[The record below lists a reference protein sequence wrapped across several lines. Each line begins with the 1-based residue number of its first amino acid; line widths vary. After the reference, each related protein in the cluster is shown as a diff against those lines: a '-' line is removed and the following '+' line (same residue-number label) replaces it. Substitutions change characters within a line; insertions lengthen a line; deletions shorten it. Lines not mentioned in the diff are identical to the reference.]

1 MVWAVVGSGNAIAT
15 VIAAMTYRALM
26 IEKFFISK
34 LTEIK
39 VLQPECLMDPQLDI
53 PHFGL

>member
-34 LTEIK
+34 LTEII
-39 VLQPECLMDPQLDI
+39 VVQPECLMDPQLDI